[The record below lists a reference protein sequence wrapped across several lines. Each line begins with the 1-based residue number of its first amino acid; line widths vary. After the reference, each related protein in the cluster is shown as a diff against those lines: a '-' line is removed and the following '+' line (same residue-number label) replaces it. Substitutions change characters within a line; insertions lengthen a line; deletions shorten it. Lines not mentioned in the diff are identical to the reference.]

1 MTFNRSWKY
10 ALDPGNP
17 KNIWEPWTPVTYQD
31 QCLTLIIVFF
41 QTAGND
47 PYCFVEFFENRHAA
61 AALAAM
67 NGRKILGK
75 VKYCKHPQN

>member
-1 MTFNRSWKY
+1 MEKFIDQSLGTLDTRNLPRSVF
-10 ALDPGNP
+10 DPDHF
-17 KNIWEPWTPVTYQD
+17 V
-31 QCLTLIIVFF
+31 F

-47 PYCFVEFFENRHAA
+47 PYCFVEFYENRHAA

-75 VKYCKHPQN
+75 VKYCKNTLKSRLDMV